1 MMNPSP
7 SYRVHLFGKSQSE
20 LGCDRWLVVRCR
32 PWLSLVRLRESV
44 AQTKG
49 RFEYSIPGHVS
60 HMRGMRKN
68 EGGSE
73 GKGKGIW
80 VLDKLGSHGV
90 ACVIYIALTQG
101 FV

>member
-1 MMNPSP
+1 MNPSP

-20 LGCDRWLVVRCR
+20 LGCDRWLMVRCR
-32 PWLSLVRLRESV
+32 PWLSSVRLRESV

-73 GKGKGIW
+73 GKGKEGRA
-80 VLDKLGSHGV
+80 LDGFGCFYAV
-90 ACVIYIALTQG
+90 EVIDVALTRG